1 MNWSVQVLSIY
12 DKVRAVCGS
21 DIEGIR
27 MKTTIRW
34 DGDVRF
40 VGETGTG
47 HFISMDGPE
56 DHGGKNV
63 GARPMETL
71 LVGMG
76 GCASFDVV
84 HILKKS
90 RQNISSCVT
99 EIEAERVDEVP
110 AVFEKIH
117 LHFIVSGEKLKEAHV
132 KRAVELSAEKYCSAS
147 IMLSKAGVKITHSY
161 EMKEITV

>member
-1 MNWSVQVLSIY
+1 M
-12 DKVRAVCGS
+12 KV
-21 DIEGIR
+21 
-27 MKTTIRW
+27 TIQW

-40 VGETGTG
+40 IGETDSG
-47 HFISMDGPE
+47 HRISMDGPE
-56 DHGGKNV
+56 DHGGNNA

-90 RQNISSCVT
+90 RQKVLSCVT
-99 EIEAERVDEVP
+99 EIDAERVDEVP
-110 AVFEKIH
+110 AVFDKIH
-117 LHFIVSGEKLKEAHV
+117 LHFIVSGEKLKETLV

-147 IMLSKAGVKITHSY
+147 IMLSKAGVNITHSY
-161 EMKEITV
+161 ELKEQAV